1 MAPGERL
8 PKSSRKSQKSL
19 TPQIL
24 TCSSVKEQNPKNQQ
38 KPQDG
43 DTPAKDQEKE
53 HRRANLEEQTGN
65 KRRLR
70 PWPYLVH

>member
-1 MAPGERL
+1 MWLQVRGY
-8 PKSSRKSQKSL
+8 PKAAGKVKI

-24 TCSSVKEQNPKNQQ
+24 TCSSAKEQNPKNQQ

-53 HRRANLEEQTGN
+53 HRRASLEEQTGD
-65 KRRLR
+65 KTRLC
-70 PWPYLVH
+70 PWPYLVR